1 MDISKLV
8 FIIICLP
15 PAFAIDD
22 ERVLSKNHQN
32 SGCQYGL
39 FGKYCTKNI
48 PENRYCVGASGPH
61 GDYNFLTGL
70 CLNGCA
76 FAGQQP
82 PYCDRDC
89 DDGKYGFNCTLNQPT
104 RTCFGSGRYGS
115 YNKETGNCI
124 NGCAKSG
131 LQSPGCSQACEY
143 GKFGMNC
150 GYSFTKRVCAGADG
164 NYGNYD
170 VSNGKCLQGCV
181 EPGKEPP
188 FCTEDCQNG
197 KYGWDCYFTASQGVC
212 AGLTPYGEYDKASG
226 VCYNCME
233 MGKKPPNCKDDCDEG
248 KFGQNCQYDLPKS
261 EKRCSGHGTYGDYNR
276 KTGHCR
282 ISCLKPGF
290 YFPPCIK
297 ECTRG
302 HFGYNCK
309 DKLPTTKKCSGATQ
323 FGDYDPATG
332 NCKSDCDQPGVKF
345 PECEKPCDDG
355 WFGRKCHSTLRSGT
369 CAGPKWGNY
378 DKKTG
383 HCKNCASPGYK
394 MPSCTEPCDDGFYG
408 HICNQKFAR
417 ERCAYR
423 QNYQKHLAGYGDY
436 DRATGNC
443 TSGCSEHGLKF
454 PECVKECENGK
465 YGLNCASQLAPGMC
479 AGQEIGNY
487 NKTNGHC
494 KSCAKMGFKLPF
506 CNQRCDSG
514 LYGLNCDYSVGDKCL
529 NGKYDTITGNCTVS
543 CTHSGFQFPS
553 CEKEC
558 EGGKYGINC
567 REQLREKKC
576 SGAGNYGD
584 YNKANGECVQSCA
597 RPGLQFPH
605 CKKECDGGKFGL
617 NCNEIIKS
625 GACAGKTEF
634 GEYDKVNG
642 SCSLGCKEIGIQ
654 PPKCITECD
663 KGSFGM
669 NCNEK
674 FDPSVCVDESYNRT
688 TGLCLNGCSRE
699 DLIPPSCIEEVTN
712 YLLVG
717 AIVAVFILLFLILA
731 SIMVFWKRRATC
743 WLINMNR
750 LMESKEVLVNIPL
763 GPLLPDAS
771 SIPSDQG
778 ENSNE
783 TTIINVASFDEYL
796 EMAIKFDLFKKQH
809 VKFPRGQT
817 KSWDVGKLSENKSKN
832 RYGNLAAYDETR
844 VKLNFQTGLGQ
855 SDYINANFIDGYKM
869 KKTYIATQG
878 PKSNTLVDF
887 WRMIWQ
893 EQVSLIVM
901 VTNLIENGKTKCE
914 KYWPEERQSV
924 CVKGLQ
930 VQSVKEEIYPDYTK
944 RTMRLMN
951 GDQNRLVVQMH
962 YTQWPDH
969 GVPFY
974 AKSLACFMEKILEI
988 KSDSPV
994 VVHCS
999 AGVGR
1004 TGTIIL
1010 IDACLRMAKAEGF
1023 FNAFDTLGKIRAQRA
1038 NLVDN
1043 EMQYR
1048 FAHLVLYEVLCV
1060 PNYDVPCGRFTD
1072 EIKHLLANGKNLL
1085 NQHWLGIN
1093 RICTMD
1099 WQRLQAQSVVSPER
1113 FGLHDYPAASDK
1125 YLKLFPSQPTERN
1138 LRLINAVFVDGFKKK
1153 NKFICIHTP
1162 TQSTIVDFWQM
1173 IDQYKVEHVI
1183 VLNEFQPNEND
1194 FLPLVEGRRLCAGD
1208 IQVILKKT
1216 FQLKRCTILDI
1227 ENSKGNCLKAVC
1239 FAGWPTQ
1246 NSMVADVESL
1256 VELWEQTE
1264 IASLEKSSVLVCND
1278 GVTACGF
1285 FAALG
1290 FVLEKIKLEQR
1301 VDVVMAVRCIRNVR
1315 PGFITGIVQ
1324 FEMLYKGALSY
1335 LEKFETYGNF
1345 K

>member
-1 MDISKLV
+1 MKQPNAAKMDISKLV

-408 HICNQKFAR
+408 HNCNQKFAR

-465 YGLNCASQLAPGMC
+465 YGLNCVSQLAPGMC

-514 LYGLNCDYSVGDKCL
+514 LNGLNCDYSVGDKCL

-558 EGGKYGINC
+558 YGGKYGINC

-625 GACAGKTEF
+625 GACAGKMEF

-654 PPKCITECD
+654 PPKCIMECD
-663 KGSFGM
+663 EGSFGM

-688 TGLCLNGCSRE
+688 TGFCLKGCSRE
-699 DLIPPSCIEEVTN
+699 DLIPPSCMEEGKNSTLIGIIITV
-712 YLLVG
+712 LV
-717 AIVAVFILLFLILA
+717 VLILVMVA
-731 SIMVFWKRRATC
+731 TFIAIHKWKLKCWSINT
-743 WLINMNR
+743 IETSPND
-750 LMESKEVLVNIPL
+750 KEAEYEMFDLVMGPSAPLVPSRQDDFSTLVNI
-763 GPLLPDAS
+763 
-771 SIPSDQG
+771 
-778 ENSNE
+778 SN
-783 TTIINVASFDEYL
+783 FDEYL
-796 EMAIKFDLFKKQH
+796 EKMIA
-809 VKFPRGQT
+809 RE
-817 KSWDVGKLSENKSKN
+817 KSKPCNAGKSRENKLKN
-832 RYGNLAAYDETR
+832 RFGNLAAFDETR
-844 VKLNFQTGLGQ
+844 VKLYFQAGIDQ
-855 SDYINANFIDGYKM
+855 NDYINANFIEGYK
-869 KKTYIATQG
+869 KAKAYIATQG
-878 PKSNTLVDF
+878 PKENTLIDF
-887 WRMIWQ
+887 WRMVWQ
-893 EQVSLIVM
+893 EKVSLIVM
-901 VTNLIENGKTKCE
+901 LTDLIENGQTKCE
-914 KYWPEERQSV
+914 KYWPEEQQSFHAE
-924 CVKGLQ
+924 GLQ
-930 VQSVKEEIYPDYTK
+930 VLHVKEENFPDYIM
-944 RTMRLMN
+944 RTLRLKN
-951 GDQNRLVVQMH
+951 GDQNRAVVQMH

-969 GVPFY
+969 GVPMY
-974 AKSLACFMEKILEI
+974 AQSLASFSERISDINSDAPIL
-988 KSDSPV
+988 
-994 VVHCS
+994 VHCS
-999 AGVGR
+999 AGVGQ
-1004 TGTIIL
+1004 TGTFIL
-1010 IDACLRMAKAEGF
+1010 IDICLKMARVEGSF
-1023 FNAFDTLGKIRAQRA
+1023 DAFETLSKIRSQRA
-1038 NLVDN
+1038 IMVDK
-1043 EMQYR
+1043 EVQFR
-1048 FAHLVLYEVLCV
+1048 FAYLVLYEILSV
-1060 PNYDVPCGRFTD
+1060 PKYDVSCKEFAK
-1072 EIKHLLANGKNLL
+1072 EMKNLML
-1085 NQHWLGIN
+1085 NNKSLLNLRWLELN
-1093 RICTMD
+1093 KLCESEWKRI
-1099 WQRLQAQSVVSPER
+1099 QAGDSARAEGCR
-1113 FGLHDYPAASDK
+1113 FQLSIDASDLYAK
-1125 YLKLFPSQPTERN
+1125 IGPTYPLAEYSSF
-1138 LRLINAVFVDGFKKK
+1138 INAVLVDGFKKK
-1153 NKFICIHTP
+1153 DKFICTKTP
-1162 TQSTIVDFWQM
+1162 LENTIADFWRM
-1173 IDQYKVEHVI
+1173 VDQYKVEHVI
-1183 VLNEFQPNEND
+1183 ILNDLDQKEKS
-1194 FLPLVEGRRLCAGD
+1194 FLPLVEGQKLVVGD
-1208 IQVILKKT
+1208 MFLTLIKT
-1216 FQLKRCTILDI
+1216 YQLKSCSILDI
-1227 ENSKGNCLKAVC
+1227 EHSRGFVKVVC
-1239 FAGWPTQ
+1239 FSGWPSEKST
-1246 NSMVADVESL
+1246 VPEIESL
-1256 VELWEQTE
+1256 VELWDQTE
-1264 IASLEKSSVLVCND
+1264 IASLEKTSVFVCND
-1278 GVTACGF
+1278 GITACGF

-1290 FVLEKIKLEQR
+1290 FVIQKIKLEQK
-1301 VDVVMAVRCIRNVR
+1301 VDVAMAVRCTRSAR
-1315 PGFITGIVQ
+1315 PQFVAGIDQ
-1324 FEMLYKGALSY
+1324 FEALYKGAFKY
-1335 LEKFETYGNF
+1335 LENFNTYGNF